1 MIDANSRYRSV
12 GTATIEAE
20 SGRKV
25 LYLCRRLLPVGAS
38 ILSTRTI
45 EATADAQ
52 RLDLVSWAVLGDAF
66 AFWRICDA
74 NDGLDPFELVH
85 ERNGRLRVPSG
96 AV

>member
-20 SGRKV
+20 NGRKV
-25 LYLCRRLLPVGAS
+25 LYLHRRMLPPASS
-38 ILSTRTI
+38 ILSTRTV
-45 EATADAQ
+45 EAISEAQ
-52 RLDLVSWAVLGDAF
+52 RLDLVSWAVMGDAF

-74 NDGLDPFELVH
+74 NDALDPFELVH

-96 AV
+96 SA

>member
-1 MIDANSRYRSV
+1 MIDANSRYRPV

-20 SGRKV
+20 NGRKV
-25 LYLCRRLLPVGAS
+25 LYLRRRMLPQGS
-38 ILSTRTI
+38 EILSTRTI

-52 RLDLVSWAVLGDAF
+52 RLDLISWSVSGDAF
-66 AFWRICDA
+66 GFWRICDA